1 MGHRRERHKCRH
13 ETKTNEP
20 VPNYLPSLR
29 YHCHPRSGGRARNSG
44 AFISKSWS
52 LSTGGAG
59 WIGQTGERRTRSG
72 QRVVLASASGTGL
85 PLQVLRMWADT
96 SDIADPHSFFT
107 HETRQM
113 TAGAPPAPTL
123 DLPVEPAV
131 DHLPWAQM
139 GAGAAAAVA
148 EVEDHFATSR
158 VGAPLKAGGARRMA
172 SRVPPPGGRR
182 PAPAAA
188 PARARSERT
197 IPISTVARRR
207 WWETVSSLLAL
218 LFPPSDLMA

>member
-1 MGHRRERHKCRH
+1 MGDRRERHNCRH

-96 SDIADPHSFFT
+96 SDIADSHSFFA

-113 TAGAPPAPTL
+113 AAGALPAPRSL
-123 DLPVEPAV
+123 R
-131 DHLPWAQM
+131 
-139 GAGAAAAVA
+139 
-148 EVEDHFATSR
+148 SR
-158 VGAPLKAGGARRMA
+158 
-172 SRVPPPGGRR
+172 SRR
-182 PAPAAA
+182 P
-188 PARARSERT
+188 SIT
-197 IPISTVARRR
+197 CHG
-207 WWETVSSLLAL
+207 
-218 LFPPSDLMA
+218 

>member
-1 MGHRRERHKCRH
+1 MGDRRERHNCRH

-96 SDIADPHSFFT
+96 SDIADSHSFFA

-113 TAGAPPAPTL
+113 TAGAPPGTDA
-123 DLPVEPAV
+123 
-131 DHLPWAQM
+131 
-139 GAGAAAAVA
+139 
-148 EVEDHFATSR
+148 
-158 VGAPLKAGGARRMA
+158 
-172 SRVPPPGGRR
+172 
-182 PAPAAA
+182 
-188 PARARSERT
+188 
-197 IPISTVARRR
+197 
-207 WWETVSSLLAL
+207 
-218 LFPPSDLMA
+218 